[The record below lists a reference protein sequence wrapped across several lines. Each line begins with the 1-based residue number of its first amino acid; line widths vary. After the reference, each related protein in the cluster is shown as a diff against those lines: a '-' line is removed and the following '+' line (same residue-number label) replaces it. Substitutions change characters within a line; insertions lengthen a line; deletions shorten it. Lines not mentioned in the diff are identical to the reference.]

1 MYGGCIEVHA
11 GRGQIRWREVPA
23 SYTHVFAR
31 VSAGS
36 RYVDPMLG
44 FNLAGIDDTD
54 RLLIPY
60 LVASAEP
67 AELQCRNF
75 AGNIGL
81 RQGMATMVAADQQI
95 GLGAPRPPKDII
107 HELVRWLHTATGRNP
122 ILRGAVVTDCP
133 LVLTGPLASS
143 SGAGDWLFRQTADP
157 GVVPGVPNGRL
168 EQVWWNGTE
177 DELAQFYR
185 SGALPADRS
194 GADDSAAERGAAAD
208 DVML

>member
-11 GRGQIRWREVPA
+11 GSGRIRWPEVPA
-23 SYTHVFAR
+23 GYTHVFLR

-44 FNLAGIDDTD
+44 FNLAGIDDTE

-67 AELQCRNF
+67 AELQCSNF

-95 GLGAPRPPKDII
+95 GLSAPRPPDEIL
-107 HELVRWLHTATGRNP
+107 HDLVRWLKTATGRNP
-122 ILRGAVVTDCP
+122 ILRGAAVPGLNHCP
-133 LVLTGPLASS
+133 LMLTEPPRNDS
-143 SGAGDWLFRQTADP
+143 WLFWQNAD
-157 GVVPGVPNGRL
+157 GRL
-168 EQVWWNGTE
+168 EHVWWNGTE

-185 SGALPADRS
+185 SGTLP
-194 GADDSAAERGAAAD
+194 
-208 DVML
+208 DVTL